1 MCYDSSDTCKACDP
15 CLHRCHEFRSL
26 ISVDMNTTVTQQTIE
41 PKAPM
46 GRCIQFTVAALRDC
60 DGDLRS
66 FVPDIVDFE
75 GYQSWKKCTVE

>member
-1 MCYDSSDTCKACDP
+1 
-15 CLHRCHEFRSL
+15 
-26 ISVDMNTTVTQQTIE
+26 MNTTVTQQTIE

-66 FVPDIVDFE
+66 FVPDILDSE